1 MKFPLAVSTP
11 AQLGLDPSALDRLT
25 ALVSDHVAEA
35 RYPGAQLALARHGK
49 LALVRTFGDARLNPT
64 RVPAGDETLWLL
76 YSNTKVLTAS
86 AVWLLA
92 ERGALTFTDPVA
104 AHLPGF
110 EANGKAD
117 ITIIQ
122 LLTHQGG
129 FPNADMPSQ
138 AWDDHELLRKT
149 VCEYTLEWAPGS
161 RVPTGRPRWRAPN
174 SATGS
179 AIPTPRPR

>member
-1 MKFPLAVSTP
+1 MTFPLAASTP
-11 AQLGLDPSALDRLT
+11 GELGLDPSALERLLE
-25 ALVSDHVAEA
+25 LVTGHVAEG

-49 LALVRTFGDARLNPT
+49 LALVRAFGDARLDPKRGAAT
-64 RVPAGDETLWLL
+64 DDTLWLL
-76 YSNTKVLTAS
+76 YSNTKVLTAC

-92 ERGALTFTDPVA
+92 ERGALAFTDPVA
-104 AHLPGF
+104 AHVPGF
-110 EANGKAD
+110 EANGKGE

-149 VCEYTLEWAPGS
+149 VCEYTLEWAPAAGCTITAG
-161 RVPTGRPRWRAPN
+161 RRTGRRR
-174 SATGS
+174 
-179 AIPTPRPR
+179 R